1 MTTTT
6 HKIHDRLP
14 SGFTYANAFQAE
26 EYATT
31 GIVRGASKV
40 VLVSTGLDDETDL
53 AVRLRPPSRYDE
65 IAGALPREEIRRQG
79 LCATQALAWY
89 KDEYNRGWA
98 ASKRQ
103 PEFPRHE
110 ASHSFDDGY
119 LDYAAGRAKWHLT
132 YCTDHDNCGEG

>member
-89 KDEYNRGWA
+89 KDEYNKGWD
-98 ASKRQ
+98 ASRRCTGMS
-103 PEFPRHE
+103 P
-110 ASHSFDDGY
+110 ATSHSYDDGY
-119 LDYAAGRAKWHLT
+119 LDRAAGRPKWHLT